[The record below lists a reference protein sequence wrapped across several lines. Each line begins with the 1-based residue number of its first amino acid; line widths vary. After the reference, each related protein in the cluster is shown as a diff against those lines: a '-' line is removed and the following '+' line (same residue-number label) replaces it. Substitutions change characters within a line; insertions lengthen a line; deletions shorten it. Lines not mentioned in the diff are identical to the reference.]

1 MDERHE
7 GFHIYLF
14 YLNVKFGCGIKKR
27 CTDPDMTLPLAQLCK
42 GTSIKNNI
50 HLATFE
56 IMATTVKS
64 AVFPYVIP
72 G

>member
-1 MDERHE
+1 MWH
-7 GFHIYLF
+7 
-14 YLNVKFGCGIKKR
+14 KKR
-27 CTDPDMTLPLAQLCK
+27 CTDPDMTSPLAQLCK

-56 IMATTVKS
+56 IMASTVKR